1 MDVGLSLDRSAR
13 VRDAVTRHHANAL
26 LQLSATGPAWAC
38 IYEAARQE
46 ASPFGGVVT
55 KPAHSVGVWL
65 ANVEGVLS
73 EGATVILTT
82 SQWPQ
87 GQACRITTPVDADAT
102 GWAVFQ
108 VNPA

>member
-1 MDVGLSLDRSAR
+1 MQLPSFAAMEQRLNSVVAQRLSNAMLQLTPTGQATPCIHEVEQPDSPFADV
-13 VRDAVTRHHANAL
+13 VTRL
-26 LQLSATGPAWAC
+26 
-38 IYEAARQE
+38 
-46 ASPFGGVVT
+46 
-55 KPAHSVGVWL
+55 AHSVGVWL